1 MCVYYSVID
10 LFNIILLLISFLQV
24 ELALNKVTYVRI
36 LPHVNSKHEIIK
48 TSHVHNFFCFL
59 LYWKRSEKEVGG
71 RAGGG
76 GSPCIQQTYS
86 HTKLTQRPSALHFVE
101 FFTRCAR
108 LMYDLA
114 GGWIMNNVASRDE

>member
-48 TSHVHNFFCFL
+48 TSHVHNFFVFC
-59 LYWKRSEKEVGG
+59 YTGNDQKRKWSTEKKV
-71 RAGGG
+71 GGG
-76 GSPCIQQTYS
+76 GRGHHASNKHI
-86 HTKLTQRPSALHFVE
+86 LTPS
-101 FFTRCAR
+101 
-108 LMYDLA
+108 
-114 GGWIMNNVASRDE
+114 